1 MFHRCR
7 ICMTD
12 FREWWQKAPLPS
24 PSVSSFVPNS
34 VNDIIN
40 GTDINF
46 SNNLLNKKLLE
57 NISVNDKLYILLQR
71 IQNYCVLGSIK

>member
-1 MFHRCR
+1 
-7 ICMTD
+7 MTD
-12 FREWWQKAPLPS
+12 FREWRQKAPLPS
-24 PSVSSFVPNS
+24 PAVSSFVPNS

>member
-12 FREWWQKAPLPS
+12 FREWGQKAPLPS

-46 SNNLLNKKLLE
+46 SNNLLNKKL
-57 NISVNDKLYILLQR
+57 
-71 IQNYCVLGSIK
+71 